1 MVQVEKKSSSSG
13 FHPSFYGPRYW
24 PTWIGLGLFYLLGR
38 LPLGLS
44 LKLGAGLGRL
54 FYYIAPARRRIA
66 EINIGL
72 CFPELSAH
80 EQDQL
85 VRRTLR
91 SIGMNVVEGAAA
103 LWGAA
108 EIIRDCHT
116 VTGLEH
122 IAAARARGQGI
133 LLVGAHFTTIDISG
147 RALCEHERFD
157 VLYRSDPNPLFDY
170 MIKRARETFAGNA
183 IPRNDTRQMIKN
195 LRRGHTIWYA
205 PDQDYRTPH
214 FVFAPFFGV
223 PAATV
228 IATSRI
234 ARLGNAAVLP
244 VVHFRDE
251 QGHYH
256 INIKPVLDDFP
267 SGDDVADA
275 TRINGIIET
284 AVRQHP
290 DQYLWVHRRFKTRPP
305 GEPGFYP
312 PKKKKPARG

>member
-1 MVQVEKKSSSSG
+1 
-13 FHPSFYGPRYW
+13 
-24 PTWIGLGLFYLLGR
+24 
-38 LPLGLS
+38 
-44 LKLGAGLGRL
+44 
-54 FYYIAPARRRIA
+54 

-72 CFPELSAH
+72 CFPELSAY

-133 LLVGAHFTTIDISG
+133 LLVGAHLTTIDVSG

-195 LRRGHTIWYA
+195 LRR
-205 PDQDYRTPH
+205 
-214 FVFAPFFGV
+214 
-223 PAATV
+223 
-228 IATSRI
+228 
-234 ARLGNAAVLP
+234 
-244 VVHFRDE
+244 
-251 QGHYH
+251 
-256 INIKPVLDDFP
+256 
-267 SGDDVADA
+267 
-275 TRINGIIET
+275 
-284 AVRQHP
+284 
-290 DQYLWVHRRFKTRPP
+290 
-305 GEPGFYP
+305 
-312 PKKKKPARG
+312 